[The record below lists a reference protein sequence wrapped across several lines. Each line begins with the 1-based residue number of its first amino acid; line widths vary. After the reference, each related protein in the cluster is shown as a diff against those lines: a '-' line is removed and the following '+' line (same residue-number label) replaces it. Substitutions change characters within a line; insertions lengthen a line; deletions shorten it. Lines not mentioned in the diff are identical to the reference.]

1 MPTDFPPLKN
11 DLLLRAA
18 RGEKVERAPVWVM
31 RQAGRY
37 LPEFRKLRESH
48 EFFEICRSPPLATE
62 ITLQPIRRYT
72 GLLDASIIFS
82 DILVIPQAMGMEVIM
97 NPGPHFPN
105 PLVTPQDVSILR
117 SVVDVEKELRY
128 VFQAITMTRK
138 ELNGEVPLIG
148 FCGAPWT
155 LFAYM
160 IEGGGSKTFQKVK
173 TWIFKY
179 PEESK
184 ALLLRIADVCVDF
197 LVGQIKA
204 GAQLL
209 QVFDSWAGELSPH
222 DFVQFSFPTLKHIS
236 TNVRLRI
243 YEENLPATP
252 MTLFA
257 KGANH
262 ALGFLS
268 AHAGYDVL
276 GLDWCVDPTE
286 ARRVV
291 GESVALQGNMDPNV
305 LYGGRDA
312 IEAAVKRMSEGFKN
326 QQGGW
331 IANLGHGITPGVDP
345 EDLRWFFECVHK
357 YSSLII

>member
-1 MPTDFPPLKN
+1 MY
-11 DLLLRAA
+11 
-18 RGEKVERAPVWVM
+18 E
-31 RQAGRY
+31 
-37 LPEFRKLRESH
+37 EFRKLRQSH

-82 DILVIPQAMGMEVIM
+82 DILVIPQAMGMEVVM
-97 NPGPHFPN
+97 NPGPHFPS
-105 PLVTPQDVSILR
+105 PLVTPEDVLSLR
-117 SVVDVEKELRY
+117 SVVDVEKELGY

-138 ELNGEVPLIG
+138 ELKGEVPLIG

-160 IEGGGSKTFQKVK
+160 VEGGGSKTFQKVK

-184 ALLLRIADVCVDF
+184 ALLLRIAQVCVDF

-204 GAQLL
+204 GAQVSIAQALNIASFSPILIASSQIL
-209 QVFDSWAGELSPH
+209 QVFDSWAGELSPY
-222 DFVQFSFPTLKHIS
+222 DFEQFSFPTLKYIS
-236 TNVRLRI
+236 TNLRRRI
-243 YEENLPATP
+243 SEENLPATP
-252 MTLFA
+252 VILFA

-268 AHAGYDVL
+268 ANAGYDVL
-276 GLDWCVDPTE
+276 GLDWCIDPTE
-286 ARRVV
+286 ARHVV
-291 GESVALQGNMDPNV
+291 GEFVALQGNMDPNV
-305 LYGGRDA
+305 LYGGREA
-312 IEAAVKRMSEGFKN
+312 IEAAVKRMSEGFRDKR
-326 QQGGW
+326 GGW

-357 YSSLII
+357 YSSL